1 MAVVVIIHNIIK
13 AQSLAVIPQL
23 AEHLDEATLKSNLV
37 PKIKSAALSE
47 SCSGPVKVSILVSIG
62 QLLPRL
68 DR

>member
-1 MAVVVIIHNIIK
+1 M
-13 AQSLAVIPQL
+13 AVIPQL